1 MSARPGF
8 RFLQL
13 FQKKNLVEK
22 MAEQQEEMSMN
33 EILSSI
39 KNILVEN
46 ENPTVPSSSGLT
58 PPEPHPAGNEN
69 IVKPETEV
77 GLPDSFEID
86 SDNIK
91 IDDIKFDENNDILEL
106 SPEMA
111 VELEK
116 NSQQMEKASETGHME
131 LPENL
136 ADINLTPEIVDDKG
150 DDEPE
155 PVEEDISFDGL
166 MNQKSEQDA
175 TAEENSAPVIDVES
189 DPYYEE
195 PAGEQHPAESNISE
209 TDTGLQVSAD
219 TESTTDYISE
229 EPSAEP
235 EIKMPEMSWPEPV
248 EMTKEPETE
257 PEFDIAAETE
267 AEAEQSSFSAELP
280 SAGLEPET
288 PMQKEP
294 EIENVPSVDEEVADV
309 SASIIN
315 NFAKLFAK
323 EETPATEQAKPAL
336 EIAPVSENVRLG
348 DSSRTLEDM
357 LKSAIQ
363 GLVADWVSGAKSNID
378 LYDMVSKEVA
388 RQTKVWLDANLP
400 AVVEA
405 VVKKEIERV
414 MVKVG
419 RS

>member
-46 ENPTVPSSSGLT
+46 ENPTAPSSSGLT

-175 TAEENSAPVIDVES
+175 TAEENSAPAIDVES
-189 DPYYEE
+189 DTYYE
-195 PAGEQHPAESNISE
+195 
-209 TDTGLQVSAD
+209 
-219 TESTTDYISE
+219 
-229 EPSAEP
+229 
-235 EIKMPEMSWPEPV
+235 
-248 EMTKEPETE
+248 
-257 PEFDIAAETE
+257 
-267 AEAEQSSFSAELP
+267 
-280 SAGLEPET
+280 
-288 PMQKEP
+288 
-294 EIENVPSVDEEVADV
+294 
-309 SASIIN
+309 
-315 NFAKLFAK
+315 
-323 EETPATEQAKPAL
+323 
-336 EIAPVSENVRLG
+336 
-348 DSSRTLEDM
+348 
-357 LKSAIQ
+357 
-363 GLVADWVSGAKSNID
+363 
-378 LYDMVSKEVA
+378 
-388 RQTKVWLDANLP
+388 
-400 AVVEA
+400 
-405 VVKKEIERV
+405 
-414 MVKVG
+414 
-419 RS
+419 

>member
-1 MSARPGF
+1 
-8 RFLQL
+8 
-13 FQKKNLVEK
+13 

-46 ENPTVPSSSGLT
+46 ENPAAPLPSGLT

-69 IVKPETEV
+69 TVEPAAEV
-77 GLPDSFEID
+77 GLPDSFEIGGGD
-86 SDNIK
+86 IK
-91 IDDIKFDENNDILEL
+91 IDDIKFDENSDILEL

-116 NSQQMEKASETGHME
+116 NSRQMENASDAGHIE
-131 LPENL
+131 LSENF
-136 ADINLTPEIVDDKG
+136 ADIDPAPEIVDDKG

-166 MNQKSEQDA
+166 MKQKNEQNAA
-175 TAEENSAPVIDVES
+175 TEEASAPVIDVES

-195 PAGEQHPAESNISE
+195 PADEQNLPEDNIAGLNAE
-209 TDTGLQVSAD
+209 LQLPAD
-219 TESTTDYISE
+219 TESENITVSAPE
-229 EPSAEP
+229 EQVVEP
-235 EIKMPEMSWPEPV
+235 EAKMPEMSWPEPV
-248 EMTKEPETE
+248 EMAKEPEAEPEPKHDTAVETEPETE
-257 PEFDIAAETE
+257 QA
-267 AEAEQSSFSAELP
+267 SFSAEPLT
-280 SAGLEPET
+280 AGFEPET
-288 PMQKEP
+288 PEPKEP
-294 EIENVPSVDEEVADV
+294 AIENVPAVDEDVADV
-309 SASIIN
+309 SANIIN
-315 NFAKLFAK
+315 NFAKLFAQ
-323 EETPATEQAKPAL
+323 EETPAKEPVKPTL
-336 EIAPVSENVRLG
+336 EIAPVSENVKLG
-348 DSSRTLEDM
+348 DSSQTLEDM

-400 AVVEA
+400 SVVEA